1 MFESQDILNYSLAL
15 SVVVLTILF
24 SWILVYIIKI
34 FRQFEKMVRDV
45 IHAVERFN
53 DALDFAKDKLAALV
67 TLIPV
72 IVKGGEKVR
81 TFVKT
86 LRNKG
91 QKQKRSAG

>member
-1 MFESQDILNYSLAL
+1 MIESRDILNYSLAL

-34 FRQFEKMVRDV
+34 FRQFEKMVHDV
-45 IHAVERFN
+45 IRAIERFN
-53 DALDFAKDKLAALV
+53 DALDYAKDKLAALV
-67 TLIPV
+67 ALIPV

-86 LRNKG
+86 LRNKER
-91 QKQKRSAG
+91 QKQK